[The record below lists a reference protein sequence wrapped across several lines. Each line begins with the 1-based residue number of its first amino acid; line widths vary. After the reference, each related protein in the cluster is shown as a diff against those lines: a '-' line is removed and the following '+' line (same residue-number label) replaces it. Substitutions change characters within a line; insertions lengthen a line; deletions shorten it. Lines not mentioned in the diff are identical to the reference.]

1 MTSEFRG
8 LLSATLP
15 RGTGCVTIARAQ
27 IIKSKKKP
35 RKRMSK
41 SSRFEHGWVVV
52 GAGALMTCVGMG
64 AMLSLA
70 VFLQPISESMG
81 WSRGGVSAAATI
93 DFLCM
98 GISAFFWG
106 AASDRFGTRI
116 VVLAGS
122 LLLGLGLVT
131 ASQATSLWQ
140 FQLLFGVLIG
150 VAAGSFYAPMIAAAS
165 AWIEQHRSLAVA
177 LVSAGMGVAPLT
189 VAPSASWLITAYDW
203 RTAML
208 VIGLVSWA
216 LLIPASFLVRPAPQ
230 AAAPSAAGGTGAPEL
245 QWTAAQAFRTP
256 QFITLALAHFACCA
270 AHSGPIFHM
279 VSYAMVC
286 GIAPITAV
294 TVYSLAGLSGLGGR
308 LALGALA
315 DRIGAK
321 PVLVGGLL
329 VQAMAVAT
337 YLAVGQLGEFYA
349 LSVVFG
355 LAYGGVM
362 PLYAVLVRE
371 YFGAR
376 IMGTVFGAVSAFAS
390 LGMALGPLAGGWVF
404 DTFHSYGWLYIGSF
418 GIGIAAVAVALSFP
432 SAKRPPQP
440 SLDLGHATA

>member
-1 MTSEFRG
+1 
-8 LLSATLP
+8 
-15 RGTGCVTIARAQ
+15 
-27 IIKSKKKP
+27 
-35 RKRMSK
+35 MSNP
-41 SSRFEHGWVVV
+41 SGFNYGWVVV

-81 WSRGGVSAAATI
+81 WSRAGVSAAATL

-106 AASDRFGTRI
+106 ALSDRYGARI

-122 LLLGLGLVT
+122 ALLGLGLMT
-131 ASQATSLWQ
+131 ASQAASLWE
-140 FQLLFGVLIG
+140 FQLLFGILIG
-150 VAAGSFYAPMIAAAS
+150 TAAGAFYAPMMAVAS
-165 AWIEQHRSLAVA
+165 AWIETRRSLAVS

-189 VAPSASWLITAYDW
+189 VAPFARALIEAYDW

-208 VIGLVSWA
+208 AIGIIAWA
-216 LLIPASFLVRPAPQ
+216 LLIPASFLVRPAPP
-230 AAAPSAAGGTGAPEL
+230 AAEPSAAERANSPDVA
-245 QWTAAQAFRTP
+245 WTAAKAFRTP
-256 QFITLALAHFACCA
+256 QFITLALAHFGCCA

-286 GIAPITAV
+286 GIAPMTAV

-308 LALGALA
+308 LALGLMA

-329 VQAMAVAT
+329 VQALCVAT

-362 PLYAVLVRE
+362 PLYAVLVRDF
-371 YFGAR
+371 FGAR

-390 LGMALGPLAGGWVF
+390 LGMALGPWAGGWVF
-404 DTFHSYGWLYIGSF
+404 DTFHGYGWLYIGSF
-418 GIGIAAVAVALSFP
+418 GIGIAAVAVALGFP
-432 SAKRPPQP
+432 KASRPSQP
-440 SLDLGHATA
+440 SLGLAAA

>member
-1 MTSEFRG
+1 
-8 LLSATLP
+8 
-15 RGTGCVTIARAQ
+15 
-27 IIKSKKKP
+27 
-35 RKRMSK
+35 MSK
-41 SSRFEHGWVVV
+41 PATFSYGWIVV
-52 GAGALMTCVGMG
+52 GAGAMMTCVGFG

-70 VFLQPISESMG
+70 VFLQPISDAMG
-81 WSRGGVSAAATI
+81 WSRSGVSAAATI

-98 GISAFFWG
+98 GLAAFFWG
-106 AASDRFGTRI
+106 ALSDRFGTRI
-116 VVLAGS
+116 VVLAGT
-122 LLLGLGLVT
+122 LLLGTGLVA
-131 ASQATSLWQ
+131 ASQATTLWQ
-140 FQLLFGVLIG
+140 FQLSFGVLIG
-150 VAAGSFYAPMIAAAS
+150 IAAGSFYAPMVAVAS

-189 VAPSASWLITAYDW
+189 VAPSASYLITTYDW

-208 VIGLVSWA
+208 VIGIAAWA
-216 LLIPASFLVRPAPQ
+216 LLIPASLLVRPAP
-230 AAAPSAAGGTGAPEL
+230 ASAAPAATGGASAPEL
-245 QWTAAQAFRTP
+245 QWTVAQALRTP

-279 VSYAMVC
+279 VSYAMIC
-286 GIAPITAV
+286 GIAPLTAV
-294 TVYSLAGLSGLGGR
+294 TVYSLAGFSGLGGR
-308 LALGALA
+308 LLLGALA
-315 DRIGAK
+315 DRLGAK
-321 PVLVGGLL
+321 PVLVGGLF
-329 VQAMAVAT
+329 VQALSVAT

-349 LSVVFG
+349 LSVIFG

-404 DTFHSYGWLYIGSF
+404 DTFHAYNWLYVGSF

-432 SAKRPPQP
+432 SAKRPTEP
-440 SLDLGHATA
+440 SLDLGRATA